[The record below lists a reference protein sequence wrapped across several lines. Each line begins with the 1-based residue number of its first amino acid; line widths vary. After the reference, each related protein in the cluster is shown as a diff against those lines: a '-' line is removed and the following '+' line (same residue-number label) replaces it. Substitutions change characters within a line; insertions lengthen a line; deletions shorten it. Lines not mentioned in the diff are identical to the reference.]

1 MNYEEGGKIVSKK
14 PHACGGSE
22 WTVLRV
28 GAEYKLKCDR
38 CGRIVF
44 VSRDKIG
51 KVVKS
56 YEYGKQ

>member
-1 MNYEEGGKIVSKK
+1 MEYAEGGKIISKK
-14 PHACGGSE
+14 PHACGGNE
-22 WTVLRV
+22 WTVMRV

-44 VSRDKIG
+44 IPRDKID

-56 YEYGKQ
+56 YEYRG